1 MLIEAF
7 LAYLQKEK
15 RYSHHTI
22 KAYRTDLL
30 QFRQYLEDHY
40 PQENFLTIKSFVLR
54 SWLAELAFQN
64 ISPTTLRRKKT
75 AITTFYSFLRKNN
88 YITKTPVM
96 DVSLPKKSKK
106 LPSYIDK
113 KQIRDIIIWSLE
125 ETTPYETARDLMV
138 FKTLY
143 ATGMRVSELIHLYIE
158 DIDFSKKEIKVTGKR
173 NKQRI
178 IPVDDSFLDEIKL
191 FISIRNKTFPSIST
205 PNLFLTNHGKPL
217 YQRLIYRIVSDFIT
231 TYTHSSK
238 KNPHLLRHTFAT
250 HLLEEGAD
258 INAIKELLGH
268 ASLNATQIYTH
279 ANLAHLKS
287 MYEKFHP
294 KS

>member
-1 MLIEAF
+1 
-7 LAYLQKEK
+7 
-15 RYSHHTI
+15 
-22 KAYRTDLL
+22 
-30 QFRQYLEDHY
+30 
-40 PQENFLTIKSFVLR
+40 
-54 SWLAELAFQN
+54 
-64 ISPTTLRRKKT
+64 
-75 AITTFYSFLRKNN
+75 
-88 YITKTPVM
+88 
-96 DVSLPKKSKK
+96 
-106 LPSYIDK
+106 
-113 KQIRDIIIWSLE
+113 
-125 ETTPYETARDLMV
+125 MV

-191 FISIRNKTFPSIST
+191 FILIKNKTFPSIST
-205 PNLFLTNHGKPL
+205 PNLFLTNQGKPL